1 MIKPLEKFPG
11 VGLGLFISED
21 NILITQGWAENAQ
34 CMMKIDL
41 TKERISIVMT
51 NGNPGI
57 NQVES
62 GIEEMVNKYLL

>member
-1 MIKPLEKFPG
+1 
-11 VGLGLFISED
+11 
-21 NILITQGWAENAQ
+21 
-34 CMMKIDL
+34 MMKIDL

-62 GIEEMVNKYLL
+62 GIEEMVNKYLLLGRDLS